1 MLTVRR
7 AQLTAMRPELEQAFE
22 ALLVDWAVD
31 RQLLFSLQLGRA
43 ALVLRVAD
51 AMARARRF
59 GFANKRD
66 LARFLDLDLRLGPT
80 FECSA
85 DQDWMSTLLARTDL
99 TPATR
104 LFRLESRL
112 ERLAKMASEIDQENP
127 DAAPTQP

>member
-7 AQLTAMRPELEQAFE
+7 EQLTAMRPLLEQEFE
-22 ALLVDWAVD
+22 SLLVDWAVD
-31 RQLLFSLQLGRA
+31 RQLLFGLQLGRPT
-43 ALVLRVAD
+43 LVLRVAD

-66 LARFLDLDLRLGPT
+66 LARFLDLDLRLGPA

-85 DQDWMSTLLARTDL
+85 DRDWMTTLLAKTDL
-99 TPATR
+99 TPVTR

-112 ERLAKMASEIDQENP
+112 ERLAKMASEIEQEKP
-127 DAAPTQP
+127 DAAPAQP